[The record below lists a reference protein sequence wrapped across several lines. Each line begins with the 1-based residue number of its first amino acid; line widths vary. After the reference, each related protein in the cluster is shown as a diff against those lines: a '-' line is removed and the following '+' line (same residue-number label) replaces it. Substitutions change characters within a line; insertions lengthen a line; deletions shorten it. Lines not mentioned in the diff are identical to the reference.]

1 MLYTAIFVVLVT
13 GCRPKEAAYIVHN
26 KSIRANDYFV
36 KHMVHKLQAFVPASI
51 SKTKRDYLWLL
62 PNEFERVYD
71 IILDLRETGFDTYT
85 ELRKRLVPYYT
96 SQVL

>member
-13 GCRPKEAAYIVHN
+13 GCRPKEAAYIVHS